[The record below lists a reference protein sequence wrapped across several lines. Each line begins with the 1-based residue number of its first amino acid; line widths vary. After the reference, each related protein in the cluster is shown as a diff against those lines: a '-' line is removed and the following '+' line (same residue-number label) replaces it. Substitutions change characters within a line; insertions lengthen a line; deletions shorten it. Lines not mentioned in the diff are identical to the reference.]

1 MSTGMNDSPPPP
13 PGSSAPGGRDAA
25 ALPRGIG
32 LALGSGMARGFA
44 HIGVLRAL
52 TRNGIYPGIVTGSS
66 IGSLVGGCYLAG
78 KLEDLADWATS
89 LSRFKLFSYLDFKVR
104 SPGLIGGTKL
114 WATLRSHFS
123 DMMIEDLPLPFVAVA
138 TDLLTGH
145 EVWLRKGDLV
155 DSMRASFALPGVFA
169 PVSLNGRHLVDGAL
183 VNPVP
188 VSACAAFGARMTIA
202 VDLNADMIGKAVR
215 PGQPYQTVAGFDVF
229 NDRDVPPLEQKL
241 FSAHSLTARIFR
253 RDPSA
258 PSLFGVM
265 VSSLNIIQDRTTR
278 SRLAG
283 DPPDIHIRPQ
293 VGHLGVLEFERAK
306 EMIAKGEEAGEAA
319 LPEIRAAMQVL
330 LPAHSNAFTPPG
342 GSEIPNQY

>member
-1 MSTGMNDSPPPP
+1 MATGTDSP
-13 PGSSAPGGRDAA
+13 STSPGGRDAA

-52 TRNGIYPGIVTGSS
+52 TRNGIYPGIIAGSS
-66 IGSLVGGCYLAG
+66 IGALVGGCYLAG
-78 KLEDLADWATS
+78 KLDDLEDWARS

-104 SPGLIGGTKL
+104 SPGLIGGNKL
-114 WATLRSHFS
+114 WATMREHFG
-123 DMMIEDLPLPFVAVA
+123 DMMVEDLPLPFIAVA

-145 EVWLRKGDLV
+145 EVWLRKGDIV
-155 DSMRASFALPGVFA
+155 ESMKASFALPGVFA
-169 PVSLNGRHLVDGAL
+169 PVGLNGRFLVDGAL
-183 VNPVP
+183 INPVP

-215 PGQPYQTVAGFDVF
+215 PGQPYQTVAGFDIF
-229 NDRDVPPLEQKL
+229 NERDVPPVERRL
-241 FSAHSLTARIFR
+241 FGQSLTNRIFR
-253 RDPSA
+253 RAPDA

-265 VSSLNIIQDRTTR
+265 VSALNIIQDRTTR

-293 VGHLGVLEFERAK
+293 VGHLGVLEFERAG
-306 EMIAKGEEAGEAA
+306 EMIAKGEEAALAA
-319 LPEIRAAMQVL
+319 LPEIRAAMEVL
-330 LPAHSNAFTPPG
+330 LPPHAVQTGEAGIDIPPQD
-342 GSEIPNQY
+342 I